1 VDKVF
6 NLKTLNEQVHGLDYE
21 YYDSKDKPSEIS
33 SSVIQGDAKISWN
46 DLDPQD
52 DIKWNCFLKLRKI
65 TEILTAPLVSAEL
78 AAYLQIQ

>member
-46 DLDPQD
+46 AIEMWVL
-52 DIKWNCFLKLRKI
+52 
-65 TEILTAPLVSAEL
+65 
-78 AAYLQIQ
+78 IQ